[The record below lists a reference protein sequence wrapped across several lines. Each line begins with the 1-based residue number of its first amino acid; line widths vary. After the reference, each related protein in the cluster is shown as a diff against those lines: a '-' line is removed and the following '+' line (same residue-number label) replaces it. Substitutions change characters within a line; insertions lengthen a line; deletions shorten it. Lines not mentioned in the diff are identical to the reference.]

1 MNYHAYLIRLW
12 REDEHAPWHA
22 ELVVPHSN
30 ERRQFA
36 TPEQLYSFLNQQM
49 GGERRERREERRE
62 WLVLTVLSE
71 HLLLPYSLSCPLLPL
86 PCPLRQLNSS
96 PNKATQEKLTDD

>member
-12 REDEHAPWHA
+12 REDEQAAWHA

-36 TPEQLYSFLNQQM
+36 TPEQLYRFLNQQM
-49 GGERRERREERRE
+49 GGERREKREERRE
-62 WLVLTVLSE
+62 GSAE
-71 HLLLPYSLSCPLLPL
+71 C
-86 PCPLRQLNSS
+86 
-96 PNKATQEKLTDD
+96 

>member
-49 GGERRERREERRE
+49 GGRED
-62 WLVLTVLSE
+62 
-71 HLLLPYSLSCPLLPL
+71 
-86 PCPLRQLNSS
+86 
-96 PNKATQEKLTDD
+96 EKGRVVRK